1 MGLHIPSGGARRS
14 EGRAML
20 LVLALLLTREVRGQ
34 GSMSAVIP
42 ADAANCAVTT
52 PPERA
57 GIAATPGGF
66 LMVFPRNEGL
76 TDTYTGCKTLWIV
89 DTERTPRLA
98 TLYFERGRIARAVA
112 YDTRDPLGA
121 IEGACAF
128 PEGRSLLPTTGRRF
142 TDAACQGLT
151 GEGLYALRLPTW
163 PRSCLARPD
172 APPCTADPR

>member
-1 MGLHIPSGGARRS
+1 MGLHFPRRTAMRWA
-14 EGRAML
+14 GRAVML
-20 LVLALLLTREVRGQ
+20 APTLLAAREAKGQ
-34 GSMSAVIP
+34 GSAPAVIP

-163 PRSCLARPD
+163 PRSCLARPE
-172 APPCTADPR
+172 APPCTAEPR